1 MENKKTVFEEK
12 RSKRTF
18 ADWSNLKPPFPK
30 EVFMDVTSY
39 CNYECIFCSNKKLS
53 DKCHLDK
60 ELAFRIIDECSENGT
75 EDMAMYA
82 TGEPFMRNDLHEFVA
97 YAKSKNIKYVFLG
110 TNGSLATAQRA
121 KAVLDAGLDS
131 IKFSINAGTRE
142 SYHKVHG
149 RDDFEK
155 VIENVKW
162 IHNYRK
168 ESGLKFGMYVSMVPT
183 HLTEGEIPVLEKVI
197 GPYVDLINNRGCSNQ
212 GGNMYENNFNAKVDK
227 DNLLGSL
234 TTEKHCGKCPDL
246 FQRTVVT
253 PQGYLSACV
262 VDYRNYLCVA
272 DLHEVTIKEAWHDDV
287 YVDLRRKHVEGKL
300 SRLMC
305 NNCLNNVNEQ
315 AEPLVEKYSLSYKNE
330 KK

>member
-149 RDDFEK
+149 
-155 VIENVKW
+155 
-162 IHNYRK
+162 
-168 ESGLKFGMYVSMVPT
+168 
-183 HLTEGEIPVLEKVI
+183 
-197 GPYVDLINNRGCSNQ
+197 PYVDLINNRGCSNQ